1 MRAIGKTR
9 EETVTLNK
17 PIVVATSKKTVKLN
31 ELLIR
36 VFYDDGAYQVVV
48 RPQERTAT
56 NVTEVITNN
65 LETRHRGV
73 SLLLERDDKY
83 SSKKLNDYAESVGD
97 IKRHIRMFYEAG
109 DMISLTRT
117 LLAISNL
124 SNKKRK

>member
-17 PIVVATSKKTVKLN
+17 PIVVATPKKTVKLN
-31 ELLIR
+31 ELLVR
-36 VFYDDGAYQVVV
+36 VFYDDGAYHVVV

-56 NVTEVITNN
+56 HVTEVITNN
-65 LETRHRGV
+65 LEARHRGV

-83 SSKKLNDYAESVGD
+83 SSKKLNDYAEAVGD
-97 IKRHIRMFYEAG
+97 LKRHIRMFYEDG

>member
-97 IKRHIRMFYEAG
+97 LKRHIRMFYEAG